1 MTFST
6 CLRLCIASAA
16 FMLMLP
22 AAATSHEPVKGQS
35 KGKQTVAGATVAAKP
50 VSMPLASTVS
60 IAAPAAATDAY
71 AAPQTVTLTGVVVL
85 ANGQPCPGASVYMT
99 GAARQLVVTD
109 ARGAFALPVPV
120 GNSLAI
126 NAEYFGVGSTRV
138 ALDKPSTEP
147 MRIIIR

>member
-6 CLRLCIASAA
+6 YLRLCIASAA
-16 FMLMLP
+16 FMLTLP
-22 AAATSHEPVKGQS
+22 AAATSHEPVKGPS
-35 KGKQTVAGATVAAKP
+35 KGKQTVAGPKS
-50 VSMPLASTVS
+50 VSMSLASAAPV
-60 IAAPAAATDAY
+60 APAATNAY
-71 AAPQTVTLTGVVVL
+71 AAPQFVTLTGVVVL

-109 ARGAFALPVPV
+109 ARGAFALSVPA

-138 ALDKPSTEP
+138 ALDKPSPEP

>member
-1 MTFST
+1 
-6 CLRLCIASAA
+6 
-16 FMLMLP
+16 MLTLP
-22 AAATSHEPVKGQS
+22 AAATSHEPVKGHS
-35 KGKQTVAGATVAAKP
+35 SGKQTVAGPKS
-50 VSMPLASTVS
+50 VSMPLAS
-60 IAAPAAATDAY
+60 AAPVAPAATDAY
-71 AAPQTVTLTGVVVL
+71 AAPQFVTLTGVVVL
-85 ANGQPCPGASVYMT
+85 ANGQPCPGASVYIT

>member
-16 FMLMLP
+16 FMLTLP

-35 KGKQTVAGATVAAKP
+35 KDKQTVAGTTVAAKP
-50 VSMPLASTVS
+50 VSMPLASAAS
-60 IAAPAAATDAY
+60 IAAPATADAY
-71 AAPQTVTLTGVVVL
+71 VAPQTVTLTGVVVL
-85 ANGQPCPGASVYMT
+85 ANGQPCPGASVYMS

-109 ARGAFALPVPV
+109 ARGAFTLPVPA

-147 MRIIIR
+147 MRITIR